1 MSATA
6 VTLGQDI
13 SQPKFNPWL
22 IAVIVSLAAFMEVLD
37 TSIAIHRWQPRSK
50 QRRKRLRAHLI
61 SRFERH
67 RIADQRLTRGNAR
80 AQAVLHGMS
89 VYFHRKFVSVW
100 HHAETRGADTI
111 SGVAGHRRWRC
122 STHGT
127 GDSSR
132 YIPAPKTRLGLCPVR
147 NHCSGRANDRPD
159 ARRMDYV
166 QLFVALDF
174 LHQYSCWDRHAS
186 SALSRFGRPPLPYA
200 AARPEGEV

>member
-100 HHAETRGADTI
+100 HRAEPRGAATI
-111 SGVAGHRRWRC
+111 SGVAGHRRWRS

-132 YIPAPKTRLGLCPVR
+132 YIPAPKRGLAFALYGITVVVAPTIGPTLGGWITFNYSWRWIFFINIPV
-147 NHCSGRANDRPD
+147 
-159 ARRMDYV
+159 
-166 QLFVALDF
+166 
-174 LHQYSCWDRHAS
+174 
-186 SALSRFGRPPLPYA
+186 
-200 AARPEGEV
+200 